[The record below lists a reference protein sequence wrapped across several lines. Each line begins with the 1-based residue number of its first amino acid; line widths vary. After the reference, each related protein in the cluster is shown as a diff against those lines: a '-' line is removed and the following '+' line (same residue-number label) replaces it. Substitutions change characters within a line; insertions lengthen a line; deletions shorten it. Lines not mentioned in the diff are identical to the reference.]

1 MKTSNKVLVAAVVAI
16 VVFFLAETA
25 LLVYNGEG
33 YPDQMI
39 ISWFAFWAVELAAIA
54 GIKISKVR
62 HEASEEEE
70 EVCEEAEDVTDDD
83 LPTGYEYELEEEN
96 DGME

>member
-1 MKTSNKVLVAAVVAI
+1 MKMSNKVVIISLSAVS
-16 VVFFLAETA
+16 VFFVAETL
-25 LLVYNGEG
+25 LLVFGYEG
-33 YPDQMI
+33 YPEAMI
-39 ISWFAFWAVELAAIA
+39 AAFFSFFGVELAALA

-62 HEASEEEE
+62 HEDSEEDE

-83 LPTGYEYELEEEN
+83 LPTGYECELEEEN